1 MRVYELARDLGLE
14 SKDVLARVHE
24 LGIEAKT
31 ASSGVTDD
39 DAALVRL
46 SYDEEKAPAAVPP
59 VVVPEVPAELVAE
72 VAAAEEEETPEAEPA
87 KGKGRGRDRRTPEPE
102 APQARRAVTVPEGL
116 TVQELSDLI
125 RRPAGLIVRELVTRG
140 RMAGVTQPVPTDLL
154 VVVGEA
160 MGYDITVSAAE
171 VPEPVAASPAP
182 KRKRDFGDEAAVL
195 VRRPPVV
202 TVMGHVDH
210 GKTQLLDTIRR
221 ANVVAGEAGG
231 ITQHIGAYQAQVGDH
246 KITFIDTPGHEAFTS
261 LRARGAEITDIVVLV
276 VAANDGVMPQTVE
289 AINHAKAAGVPMVVA
304 INKMDLPAAN
314 PHNVRAQLT
323 EHGLVVEELGG
334 DVVSVEVSGLTGA
347 GVDRLLEYLDLIA
360 EIENYSANPAA
371 PASGTVIE
379 AQLDT
384 GRGPVATVIVQRGTL
399 RRGDAIVAGAVA
411 GRVRAMFDE
420 RGTALTEAGPSS
432 PVLVMGWDDVPR
444 AGDFFEAVADDRAA
458 RALATERMGE
468 RRDLELVTPS
478 AAQRLTALL
487 EGLRTAEDAEL
498 SIIVK
503 ADAQGSLEAIRE
515 AVDKIHREAGRIII
529 VHTAVG
535 GITENDVLLAETTG
549 SIVFGFNVRPDAQSR
564 RAAEKAGIEIRT
576 YQIIYELLDDI
587 EAILVGRLAPSEVE
601 TILGSAEVRAIFRAP
616 RYGTIAGCY
625 VTEGEIVRGARARLL
640 RSGVVVHDGV
650 IASVRRFKDDVRSVA
665 AGFECGLAL
674 ENYRDLK
681 ERDVIEA
688 YEVKEVART

>member
-31 ASSGVTDD
+31 ASSGISDD

-46 SYDEEKAPAAVPP
+46 SYDEEKAPAAVSP
-59 VVVPEVPAELVAE
+59 VVVPEVPPELIAAE
-72 VAAAEEEETPEAEPA
+72 VEAEEDEEAPDAGK
-87 KGKGRGRDRRTPEPE
+87 KGKGRDRRSVEPE
-102 APQARRAVTVPEGL
+102 APQPRRAVTVPDGI
-116 TVQELSDLI
+116 TVQELSDII
-125 RRPAGLIVRELVTRG
+125 RRPVGLIVRELVTRG
-140 RMAGVTQPVPTDLL
+140 RMAGATQPVPTDLL
-154 VVVGEA
+154 GVVGEA
-160 MGYDITVSAAE
+160 LGYDITIAAAAE
-171 VPEPVAASPAP
+171 PEPEPEAAP
-182 KRKRDFGDEAAVL
+182 KVKRDFGDDAGKL
-195 VRRPPVV
+195 SLRPPVV

-289 AINHAKAAGVPMVVA
+289 AINHAKAAGVPIVVA

-360 EIENYSANPAA
+360 EIENYSANPKA

-379 AQLDT
+379 AQLET

-399 RRGDAIVAGAVA
+399 RRGDALVAGSVA

-420 RGTALTEAGPSS
+420 RGTAVTEAGPST
-432 PVLVMGWDDVPR
+432 PVLVMGWDDVPQ

-458 RALATERMGE
+458 RALAAVRHEEIRTE
-468 RRDLELVTPS
+468 ELVMPS

-487 EGLRTAEDAEL
+487 EDLRTAEDAKL
-498 SIIVK
+498 PIIVK
-503 ADAQGSLEAIRE
+503 ADAHGSLEAIRD
-515 AVDKIHREAGRIII
+515 AVAKIHREAGSITI
-529 VHTAVG
+529 VHAAVG
-535 GITENDVLLAETTG
+535 GINENDVLLAETTG
-549 SIVFGFNVRPDAQSR
+549 SIVFGFNVRPDASAR
-564 RAAEKAGIEIRT
+564 RAAEKAGIEVRT
-576 YQIIYELLDDI
+576 YGIIYELLDDI

-625 VTEGEIVRGARARLL
+625 VTEGEIVRGSRLRL
-640 RSGVVVHDGV
+640 VRGGVVVHDGI

-665 AGFECGLAL
+665 AGFECGIAL
-674 ENYRDLK
+674 ENFRDIK

-688 YEVKEVART
+688 YEVREVART